1 MKKLGVLCM
10 VFVMLFAVV
19 GCSGGQNK
27 TASELEKAQKAAE
40 GYLHAI
46 IKFDSDEMKKYMTE
60 AEAAELGDED
70 ISEDMFAIDD
80 DVNFL
85 ADIVKNITYKFKSG
99 EVKPEDTEA
108 KLTYVITRA
117 DIDAVVKELND
128 QAMKAGDD
136 AMPSIDVSKI
146 VTKPIEITVDLIKE
160 KDEWKVN
167 HADDL
172 TMEVWGMYDFL
183 EALFALGG
191 EAEGEGE

>member
-10 VFVMLFAVV
+10 IVVMLFAVV

-27 TASELEKAQKAAE
+27 TARELEKAQKAAE

-85 ADIVKNITYKFKSG
+85 ADIVKNITYKFNQVRSSQKTQR
-99 EVKPEDTEA
+99 P
-108 KLTYVITRA
+108 
-117 DIDAVVKELND
+117 N
-128 QAMKAGDD
+128 
-136 AMPSIDVSKI
+136 
-146 VTKPIEITVDLIKE
+146 
-160 KDEWKVN
+160 
-167 HADDL
+167 
-172 TMEVWGMYDFL
+172 
-183 EALFALGG
+183 
-191 EAEGEGE
+191 